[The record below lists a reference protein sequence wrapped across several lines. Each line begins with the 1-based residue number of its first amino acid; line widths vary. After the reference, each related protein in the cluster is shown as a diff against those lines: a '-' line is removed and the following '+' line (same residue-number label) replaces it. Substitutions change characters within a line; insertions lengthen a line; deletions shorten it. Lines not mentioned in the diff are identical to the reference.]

1 MRNHRLQ
8 LRLRLSAAAL
18 LLLFVF
24 GWAAVP
30 AALARPQLHGCTME
44 CCEEE
49 GFCCCVEARR
59 EALEALSDAD
69 QLPQI
74 TQLTKRCGSDCAT
87 TPSTSTVTSLVKPLQ
102 TIRINSLAQTQMC
115 IYQSRIEY
123 QEYLRLKESSP
134 RAPPL
139 FS

>member
-1 MRNHRLQ
+1 MRNYFSQLNIRLG
-8 LRLRLSAAAL
+8 AAAL

-30 AALARPQLHGCTME
+30 ATLAMPQLHGCTME

-59 EALEALSDAD
+59 EALETQPDAD
-69 QLPQI
+69 QVPQV
-74 TQLTKRCGSDCAT
+74 TQLTKKCGSDCAT
-87 TPSTSTVTSLVKPLQ
+87 TVSTSSVTSLLKPQ
-102 TIRINSLAQTQMC
+102 QPIRPIALAQTQTC